1 MASPR
6 IIWDKDEYIIYAIIA
21 KKNTK
26 EIIVFQ
32 TLKLKLFK

>member
-21 KKNTK
+21 KNTK
-26 EIIVFQ
+26 EIIFFQ